1 MFNKFSPAG
10 SLIDFTSNPPLP
22 DGVQVVPVLSD
33 EGVVRNEVRSVARDN
48 RSLLDGFHFSSDVH
62 SLRAKLNLG
71 VMLRPVPPIV
81 KDNDPAV
88 VSKKLE
94 NLERTISNRLDAIT
108 SNPDLS
114 PGAKTDFP
122 PGEVA
127 SDVAS

>member
-1 MFNKFSPAG
+1 MFNKFSSAG

-22 DGVQVVPVLSD
+22 DGVQVVPVLTD
-33 EGVVRNEVRSVARDN
+33 EGVVRNEVRSVVRDN

-94 NLERTISNRLDAIT
+94 NLERTISNRIDEVS
-108 SNPDLS
+108 SN
-114 PGAKTDFP
+114 
-122 PGEVA
+122 
-127 SDVAS
+127 SDVSSDDAAS

>member
-33 EGVVRNEVRSVARDN
+33 EGVVRNEVRSVVRDN

-94 NLERTISNRLDAIT
+94 NLERTISNRLDE
-108 SNPDLS
+108 LS
-114 PGAKTDFP
+114 SI
-122 PGEVA
+122 
-127 SDVAS
+127 SDVSSDDPAS